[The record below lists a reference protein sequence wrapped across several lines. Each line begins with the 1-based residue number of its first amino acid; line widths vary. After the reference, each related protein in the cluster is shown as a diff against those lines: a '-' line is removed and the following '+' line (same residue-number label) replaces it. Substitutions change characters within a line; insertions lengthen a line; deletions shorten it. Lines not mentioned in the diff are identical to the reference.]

1 LGYSFLGYYFCA
13 VEKSIKSTE
22 HKIIADML
30 YQLRMAKGLKQLELA
45 MLLDEPQSFV
55 SKYESG
61 ERRLDLV
68 ELHSILIKLD
78 TNLIDFTIELEN
90 RLSKT

>member
-1 LGYSFLGYYFCA
+1 M
-13 VEKSIKSTE
+13 EKSIKSRQ

-30 YQLRMAKGLKQLELA
+30 YQLRTAKGLKQLELGL
-45 MLLDEPQSFV
+45 LLDEPQSFV

-68 ELHSILIKLD
+68 ELYLILLKLD
-78 TNLIDFTIELEN
+78 TNLIDFTKEMEN
-90 RLSKT
+90 RFLKI

>member
-1 LGYSFLGYYFCA
+1 
-13 VEKSIKSTE
+13 
-22 HKIIADML
+22 ML
-30 YQLRMAKGLKQLELA
+30 YQLRTAKGLKQLELA
-45 MLLDEPQSFV
+45 ILLDEPQSFV

-78 TNLIDFTIELEN
+78 TNLIDFIIELEI